1 MSSAMWAILL
11 KPFAAFLLL
20 LAILPLRVVI
30 ERWIR
35 KHVREGRLKRVLL
48 FSWRV

>member
-1 MSSAMWAILL
+1 MSGAHWAILL

-30 ERWIR
+30 ERAIR
-35 KHVREGRLKRVLL
+35 NRMRDGTLKRILL
-48 FSWRV
+48 FSWKV

>member
-1 MSSAMWAILL
+1 MNGAFWAILL
-11 KPFAAFLLL
+11 KPFAAFLVL

-30 ERWIR
+30 ERWIQR
-35 KHVREGRLKRVLL
+35 HVKEGKLKRVLL